1 VSRTHGYCGIVNQP
15 NVLNDLSNIFPWFVP
30 GNTRF
35 VSPRRI
41 HGEAKRDFG
50 TPSSTLH
57 WVAADQICR
66 LASSGIQLI
75 VEVYIYIY
83 RPIESSN
90 FKRVFWEGGMILKE
104 ESSVR
109 VRCSFRCLM
118 SVVGRVTS

>member
-1 VSRTHGYCGIVNQP
+1 MSFGIVWYPAN
-15 NVLNDLSNIFPWFVP
+15 L
-30 GNTRF
+30 
-35 VSPRRI
+35 
-41 HGEAKRDFG
+41 
-50 TPSSTLH
+50 
-57 WVAADQICR
+57 
-66 LASSGIQLI
+66 
-75 VEVYIYIY
+75 EVYIY

>member
-1 VSRTHGYCGIVNQP
+1 MNQP
-15 NVLNDLSNIFPWFVP
+15 NVLNDSSKICPWFILSDP
-30 GNTRF
+30 RF
-35 VSPRRI
+35 VSLSGI

-75 VEVYIYIY
+75 VEVYIY

-90 FKRVFWEGGMILKE
+90 FKRVF
-104 ESSVR
+104 
-109 VRCSFRCLM
+109 
-118 SVVGRVTS
+118 GRVG